1 HLEPDRR
8 RAASCQRSGGQLRRR
23 RQRCHPCRTAQA
35 VRPGQAGAAAQPAAC
50 LVPAT
55 PDRRRYSCAAR
66 CRGGARPLPRR
77 CPMSR
82 GLNWLQALAGGQAL
96 AGYPASVKVVDG
108 ELEGRAARYIAVV
121 PDAESPFPRARNG
134 EVGLLEGWALGQAV
148 EEVIEADRDKADK
161 RVLVAVVD
169 VPSQAYGRREEAL
182 GIHQALA
189 GAVDGYARARLAG
202 HPVVALLVGKAMS
215 GAFLAHGYQAQ
226 RIIALRDHGAMV
238 HAMGKAAAARI
249 TLRSIEELEALAE
262 SVPPMAYDIDNYAT
276 LGLLWETL
284 SVDNIEQPA
293 AADLARVRDCL
304 RMAVEDIGTSTDLS
318 GR

>member
-1 HLEPDRR
+1 
-8 RAASCQRSGGQLRRR
+8 
-23 RQRCHPCRTAQA
+23 
-35 VRPGQAGAAAQPAAC
+35 
-50 LVPAT
+50 
-55 PDRRRYSCAAR
+55 
-66 CRGGARPLPRR
+66 
-77 CPMSR
+77 MSR

-96 AGYPASVKVVDG
+96 VGYPASVKVVDG
-108 ELEGRAARYIAVV
+108 ELDGRAARYIAVV
-121 PDAESPFPRARNG
+121 PDTENPFPRARNG
-134 EVGLLEGWALGQAV
+134 EVGLLEGWGLGKAV
-148 EEVIEADRDKADK
+148 DEVIEADRETEK

-202 HPVVALLVGKAMS
+202 HPVIALLVGKAMS

-226 RIIALRDHGAMV
+226 RIIALRDPGVMV

-249 TLRSIEELEALAE
+249 TLRSVEELEALAE

-284 SVDNIEQPA
+284 SVKDIEQPA
-293 AADLARVRDCL
+293 GDDLARVRDCL
-304 RMAVEDIGTSTDLS
+304 QKAVADIGTSTDLR
-318 GR
+318 GRLGAPNREASSRVREMLRAQWV